1 MSVFL
6 KVMKKLS
13 SAFREKPTLK
23 PDDFELE
30 HFLFYHGLVG
40 TSPEGQRKFK
50 DVRAD
55 IRFAVESKSSA
66 QLAIA
71 LKLLPLHWEEKLK
84 SIADEIKDKEVL
96 IEILAPERLGDTET
110 NNNFPLFHE
119 HWKVRANAA
128 KMLAHLKATTKVEEL
143 VNSLPGTRENTKMAF
158 CHLVYALGR
167 LGEKSAL
174 EAIEPFLVD
183 EDPWIQV
190 DAAGARAQLCA
201 DPTDKPLQDAIFR
214 SGKFFDYAAV
224 QISKVI
230 PVQSFLEKTGETD
243 PDPEID
249 KNEIRQAGMR
259 LVTGVCQAGSGSFP
273 SEVVIERGLDDLSRE
288 LADELSQSDTANSA
302 SPISLRAALDLA
314 DWLSNNGR
322 SPHAAILEKAAESYI
337 KATTSLGDS
346 LGLIESQNRSPFESA
361 TLEAAI
367 YCAGRLNQTEL
378 APALYKALKKPG
390 SASIKDEILE
400 ALSKIGSQTE
410 DCQKTGA
417 DILLELAKT
426 AVDLEE
432 RTEISPS
439 AQPVIEEEEEPA
451 RLYFRVLKALG
462 KTAQP
467 EAVAYLVTATS
478 DHAPD
483 KRNRA
488 LKSLIE
494 IGDNK
499 AEHIAAFKNSLIERM
514 SDLSAEVRTTAVD
527 GIGRLGVLEGADRV
541 LELTAAREVSL
552 ANKALETLSDLAM
565 NGNRDA
571 IIEKLKTKLKS
582 GGNQYHREKLNKLLE
597 NIEKHQAKP

>member
-55 IRFAVESKSSA
+55 IRFAVESHSSA

-84 SIADEIKDKEVL
+84 SIADEIKNKEVL

-110 NNNFPLFHE
+110 NNNFPLFHD

-128 KMLAHLKATTKVEEL
+128 KMLAHLGATTKVEEL

-158 CHLVYALGR
+158 CHLVYALGN
-167 LGEKSAL
+167 LGDKGAL
-174 EAIEPFLVD
+174 EAIEPYLVD

-190 DAAGARAQLCA
+190 DAAGARALLCA
-201 DPTDKPLQDAIFR
+201 DPNDRPLQEAIFR

-224 QISKVI
+224 QISKFI
-230 PVQSFLEKTGETD
+230 PIESFLENSKET
-243 PDPEID
+243 
-249 KNEIRQAGMR
+249 NSTEIRQAGLR
-259 LVTGVCQAGSGSFP
+259 LITGVCQAGSGSFP
-273 SEVVIERGLDDLSRE
+273 AEIVIERGLDDRSRD
-288 LADELSQSDTANSA
+288 LADELAESTD
-302 SPISLRAALDLA
+302 PILLRAALDLT

-322 SPHAAILEKAAESYI
+322 SPHAAILEKATESSP
-337 KATTSLGDS
+337 ATNSLGEKLD
-346 LGLIESQNRSPFESA
+346 LIESQNRSPLESA
-361 TLEAAI
+361 TLEAAV
-367 YCAGRLNQTEL
+367 YSAGRLNRAEL
-378 APALYKALKKPG
+378 APVLYEALRKPG
-390 SASIKDEILE
+390 ASAMKDEILE
-400 ALSKIGSQTE
+400 ALSQIDPQQE
-410 DCQKTGA
+410 DCQKSGA
-417 DILLELAKT
+417 DILIEIAKA

-432 RTEISPS
+432 RTGISPS
-439 AQPVIEEEEEPA
+439 AQPVIEEEEEPP
-451 RLYFRVLKALG
+451 RIFFRVLKALG

-467 EAVAYLVTATS
+467 AAVAYLVTATG

-494 IGDNK
+494 IGEKK
-499 AEHIAAFKNSLIERM
+499 AELIATFKNSLLERM
-514 SDLSAEVRTTAVD
+514 TDLSSEVRTTAVD
-527 GIGRLGVLEGADRV
+527 GVGRLGLLEGADRV

-552 ANKALETLSDLAM
+552 SNKALETLSDLAM

-571 IIEKLKTKLKS
+571 IIEKLKTRLKS
-582 GGNQYHREKLNKLLE
+582 GGNQYHREKLSKLLE